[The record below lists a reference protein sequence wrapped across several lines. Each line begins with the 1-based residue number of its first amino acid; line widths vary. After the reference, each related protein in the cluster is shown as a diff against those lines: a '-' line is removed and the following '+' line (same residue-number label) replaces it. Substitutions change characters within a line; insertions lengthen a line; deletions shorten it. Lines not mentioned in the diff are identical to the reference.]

1 MIKVIHV
8 EDDDDIRELVGLSL
22 EISGEFEVISCAS
35 GSEALSAVEAFK
47 PDVLL
52 LDVMMPNMNGVET
65 LENVRSLKG
74 YSKIPA
80 IFITARAGVDKNKE
94 LFEAGALGVIVK
106 PFDVA
111 TLSQQILTIF
121 DGIN

>member
-22 EISGEFEVISCAS
+22 EISGEFEVLSCAS
-35 GSEALSAVEAFK
+35 GSEALSA
-47 PDVLL
+47 
-52 LDVMMPNMNGVET
+52 
-65 LENVRSLKG
+65 LEG

-80 IFITARAGVDKNKE
+80 LFVTARAGVGENKE
-94 LFEAGALGVIVK
+94 LFEAGALDVIVK
-106 PFDVA
+106 PFEVA
-111 TLSQQILTIF
+111 TLAKQILTIF